1 MDFNAAHTGYVIAS
15 YALSALCIAGL
26 CLFLFWRDR
35 TLAKKVKTLKN
46 DQVT

>member
-15 YALSALCIAGL
+15 YALSVLCIAGL

-35 TLAKKVKTLKN
+35 SLAKKLKALK
-46 DQVT
+46 DDRAS